1 MSEKQHELHADIDQ
15 VNYNHWKAFLNKQEI
30 TNQTTEEEKK
40 KEKHKILIVE
50 DNDSLRNM
58 LIGIFWNFLHGS
70 DSYQW

>member
-1 MSEKQHELHADIDQ
+1 MT
-15 VNYNHWKAFLNKQEI
+15 NWAFLNKQEI

-58 LIGIFWNFLHGS
+58 LIGIFETFYTVRWRYASGF
-70 DSYQW
+70 